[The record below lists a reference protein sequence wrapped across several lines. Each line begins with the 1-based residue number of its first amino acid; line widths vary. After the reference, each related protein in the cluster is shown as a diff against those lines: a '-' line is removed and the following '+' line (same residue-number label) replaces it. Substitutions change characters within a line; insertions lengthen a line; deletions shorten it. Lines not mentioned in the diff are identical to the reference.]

1 MACRVAAKLNR
12 QDAKSAK
19 YAKKMGPTMERVAVV
34 GCSGAGKSTF
44 AKALAYK
51 LDLEYMELDR
61 LFQGPNWVM
70 RSADEVRGELL
81 EATQTE
87 RWVVDGNYS
96 MVRDAIWPRATTIV
110 WLDYSLAT
118 CFWRAL
124 KRTTARVWTRE
135 LLWGVNRETLRDS
148 FLSRDSVLAW
158 VVKTHGLLR
167 KTLPKE
173 FLQPEKSH
181 LEVHRFRK
189 PSEAT
194 KFLSSL

>member
-1 MACRVAAKLNR
+1 
-12 QDAKSAK
+12 
-19 YAKKMGPTMERVAVV
+19 MERVVV
-34 GCSGAGKSTF
+34 IGCSGAGKSTF
-44 AKALAYK
+44 AQELARR
-51 LDLEYMELDR
+51 LDLEYVELDR
-61 LFQGPNWVM
+61 LFQGPDWVI

-81 EATQTE
+81 EITQEE

-96 MVRDAIWPRATTIV
+96 MVRNAIWPTATTIV

-124 KRTTARVWTRE
+124 KRTTARVWNRE

-148 FLSRDSVLAW
+148 FLSRDSVLVW

-167 KTLPKE
+167 KMLPKE
-173 FLQPEKSH
+173 LLQPENSH

-194 KFLSSL
+194 NFLASL